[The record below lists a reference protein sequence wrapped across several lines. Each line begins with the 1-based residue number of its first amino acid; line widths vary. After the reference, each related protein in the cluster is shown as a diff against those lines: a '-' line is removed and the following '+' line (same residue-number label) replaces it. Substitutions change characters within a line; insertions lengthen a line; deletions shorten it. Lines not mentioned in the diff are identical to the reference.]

1 MGGISA
7 YQEGRNFWTG
17 EQKWFDVPVGE
28 FPSLSSEDFLPS
40 EVSKDFEK
48 SIKMSPYEKG
58 EIGVRRAMAEFEAD
72 GGVVLK
78 REVTVEV
85 GGVQNRFDF
94 VEEKDGIIHFFEV
107 KNGPKAPPTINQRIN
122 IPKLMTKE
130 ANFIPVGNNAADIK
144 YLKINVLN
152 KTPYKGNFK
161 IIYKH
166 YY

>member
-1 MGGISA
+1 M
-7 YQEGRNFWTG
+7 
-17 EQKWFDVPVGE
+17 
-28 FPSLSSEDFLPS
+28 
-40 EVSKDFEK
+40 
-48 SIKMSPYEKG
+48 
-58 EIGVRRAMAEFEAD
+58 
-72 GGVVLK
+72 
-78 REVTVEV
+78 EV

-94 VEEKDGIIHFFEV
+94 VGEKDGIIHFFEV